1 MEEGEGEEEWE
12 EGEDDGRDCFEM
24 VLPITFVMPDGSSLT
39 VSEEEDWL
47 NVRLWYEE
55 NGDVEEEPSYQFP
68 VDILYE
74 TENGNTMT
82 VTINSIEEMEAAEE
96 ECWEDEGQISF

>member
-1 MEEGEGEEEWE
+1 MELAKRDCREEWE
-12 EGEDDGRDCFEM
+12 EGEDNVRDCFAM

-39 VSEEEDWL
+39 LSEEEDCL
-47 NVRLWYEE
+47 TGRRGDEE
-55 NGDVEEEPSYQFP
+55 NGVVEEDPSYQFP

-82 VTINSIEEMEAAEE
+82 SYY
-96 ECWEDEGQISF
+96 